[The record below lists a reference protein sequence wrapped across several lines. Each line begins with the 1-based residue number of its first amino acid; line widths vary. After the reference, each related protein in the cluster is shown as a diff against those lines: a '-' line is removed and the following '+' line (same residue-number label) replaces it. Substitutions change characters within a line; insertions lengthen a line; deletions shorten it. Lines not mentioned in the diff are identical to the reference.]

1 MSDIPQGKI
10 HNVGHLTKNAQICKK
25 KKKKKKTHYE
35 EGKPINQNILTI
47 T

>member
-10 HNVGHLTKNAQICKK
+10 HNVGHLIKNAQICKK
-25 KKKKKKTHYE
+25 KEKNKTHYE